1 MGDNMDK
8 NKVIIFI
15 LLVVIAILAAGLVMS
30 NMHSIEKK
38 QTKLTILGNS
48 SINEGDAIKVKL
60 TDLNKTP
67 IANQTVNITVTG
79 KDNTSEYFSVVT
91 NDKGVGKLDVNK
103 SQGEYKINCTYG
115 GNDNYMANSTAKKI
129 KIVKKAAET
138 ESSSTESQES
148 SNSDDYVYSRQA
160 GGYVKKS
167 GQYDTDTKGNTIY
180 SYQGDDGVI
189 YQKYYDSNGNPI
201 SSQEYMK

>member
-1 MGDNMDK
+1 MDK
-8 NKVIIFI
+8 NKTIILI

-91 NDKGVGKLDVNK
+91 NDKGVGKLDMNKSQNK
-103 SQGEYKINCTYG
+103 SQGDYKINCTYG
-115 GNDNYMANSTAKKI
+115 GNDNYTANSTAKKI
-129 KIVKKAAET
+129 KIVKKASQA
-138 ESSSTESQES
+138 ESSSSESHES

-167 GQYDTDTKGNTIY
+167 GQYDTDTRGNTVY

-189 YQKYYDSNGNPI
+189 YQKYYDSNGNPM
-201 SSQEYMK
+201 STDEYMR

>member
-1 MGDNMDK
+1 M
-8 NKVIIFI
+8 
-15 LLVVIAILAAGLVMS
+15 
-30 NMHSIEKK
+30 
-38 QTKLTILGNS
+38 
-48 SINEGDAIKVKL
+48 
-60 TDLNKTP
+60 NKTP

-91 NDKGVGKLDVNK
+91 NDKGV
-103 SQGEYKINCTYG
+103 
-115 GNDNYMANSTAKKI
+115 NSTAKKI

-138 ESSSTESQES
+138 ESFSSESQDS
-148 SNSDDYVYSRQA
+148 SNSDDYVYSRQE

-167 GQYDTDTKGNTIY
+167 GQYDADTRGNTVY

>member
-48 SINEGDAIKVKL
+48 
-60 TDLNKTP
+60 
-67 IANQTVNITVTG
+67 
-79 KDNTSEYFSVVT
+79 
-91 NDKGVGKLDVNK
+91 NK
-103 SQGEYKINCTYG
+103 SQGDYKINCTYG
-115 GNDNYMANSTAKKI
+115 GNDNYTANSTAKKI

-148 SNSDDYVYSRQA
+148 SNSDDYVYSRQT

>member
-1 MGDNMDK
+1 MDK
-8 NKVIIFI
+8 NKTIILI

-91 NDKGVGKLDVNK
+91 NDKGVGKLDMNK
-103 SQGEYKINCTYG
+103 SH
-115 GNDNYMANSTAKKI
+115 GNDNYTANSTAKKI
-129 KIVKKAAET
+129 KIVKKASQA
-138 ESSSTESQES
+138 ESSSSESHES

-167 GQYDTDTKGNTIY
+167 GQYDTDTRGNTVY

-189 YQKYYDSNGNPI
+189 YQKYYDSNGNPM
-201 SSQEYMK
+201 STDEYMR

>member
-1 MGDNMDK
+1 MDK
-8 NKVIIFI
+8 NKTIILI

-67 IANQTVNITVTG
+67 IANQTVSITVTG

-91 NDKGVGKLDVNK
+91 NDKGVGKLDMNK
-103 SQGEYKINCTYG
+103 SQGDYKINCTYG
-115 GNDNYMANSTAKKI
+115 GNDNYTANSTAKKI
-129 KIVKKAAET
+129 KALIAFIISYT
-138 ESSSTESQES
+138 HQ
-148 SNSDDYVYSRQA
+148 YSLDFHLNHNTFDKLPHHLPDRN
-160 GGYVKKS
+160 K
-167 GQYDTDTKGNTIY
+167 QYCPLCPCHIGRIF
-180 SYQGDDGVI
+180 
-189 YQKYYDSNGNPI
+189 
-201 SSQEYMK
+201 